1 MLFTRTYRY
10 RVQKPIEDVRKQLL
24 GQRVR
29 IHHLDFE
36 VCEKDRMIKI
46 IPHAE
51 HVEGLRTLPIT
62 HVEFEGKGNQHT
74 KVKITAKMRR
84 IDKGGP
90 LLIVIF
96 CLFLLIAALIMG
108 VVGKE
113 GFLPY
118 VLVMGGLALIVFVV
132 FWIRME
138 SGYFDYVR
146 KIRDFVRMQFA

>member
-10 RVQKPIEDVRKQLL
+10 RIQKPIEDARRQLV

-36 VCEKDRMIKI
+36 VYEKDRMIKI

-51 HVEGLRTLPIT
+51 NVDGLRTLPIT
-62 HVEFEGKGNQHT
+62 HVEFEGRGDQQT

-90 LLIVIF
+90 MLIIIF
-96 CLFLLIAALIMG
+96 CLFLVGAALLLG
-108 VVGKE
+108 LYGKE

-118 VLVMGGLALIVFVV
+118 VLVMGGLALLVFVI

>member
-1 MLFTRTYRY
+1 MLFTRTYSY
-10 RVQKPIEDVRKQLL
+10 RIQKPAEAARKQLV

-29 IHHLDFE
+29 IHQLDFE
-36 VCEKDRMIKI
+36 VTERDKMIKI

-51 HVEGLRTLPIT
+51 NVEGLRTLPIT
-62 HVEFEGKGNQHT
+62 HVEFENRGDQQT
-74 KVKITAKMRR
+74 KLKITSKMRR

-90 LLIVIF
+90 MLIVIF
-96 CLFLLIAALIMG
+96 CLFLIIAALLLG
-108 VVGKE
+108 LYGKE

-118 VLVMGGLALIVFVV
+118 VLVMAGLSLVVFVI

-146 KIRDFVRMQFA
+146 KIRDFVRGEFA

>member
-10 RVQKPIEDVRKQLL
+10 RVQKPIDTVKDQLL
-24 GQRVR
+24 GQHVR
-29 IHHLDFE
+29 IHQLDFE
-36 VCEKDRMIKI
+36 ISERDGVLKI

-51 HVEGLRTLPIT
+51 NIEGLRTLPIT
-62 HVEFEGKGNQHT
+62 HLEFEGRGQEQT
-74 KVKITAKMRR
+74 RVKITAKMRR

-90 LLIVIF
+90 LLIIIF
-96 CLFLLIAALIMG
+96 CLFLVIAALILG
-108 VVGKE
+108 IYGKE
-113 GFLPY
+113 GFMPY
-118 VLVMGGLALIVFVV
+118 VLVMGGLALVIFAV